1 MSEVPWAPATEA
13 YLWGYPLLSVQRTRK
28 LLCSR
33 TPPGVFHS
41 IPTLATPKD
50 RAVVLPNNDTL
61 YASGWYDLRQ
71 GDLEVTIPPMDHPER
86 YWNLMVVDAYTRVS
100 YLRRVDYGVGGLTA
114 RVTWDP
120 TGQDDVPGSGVLRC
134 ATPTAWVIGRVLVES
149 PEDLPRAQAL
159 QQGFVVRAPKS
170 HPSSLTE
177 RGGRPTALAAA
188 GADFFPELAEAV
200 KADPSTPCHPPLS
213 REAEALLARL
223 GDASPAVLEA
233 GVEAGEALL
242 QTGQGKDARTVNG
255 WRSGRAAGGPGGDIL
270 KRALGA
276 KFGLGGH
283 YAFENRSYTAVHDAV
298 RAPLDGRR
306 ALALRFPPGG
316 LPPCTGF
323 WSLTAYGPD
332 LYLVDNEIE
341 RYSLSDRTPGLRY
354 DADGGLTVQLSA
366 ARPGGE
372 ENWLPV
378 PSGPYLLGLRV
389 YEGLPAVVDCEWFPP
404 ELKPKEP

>member
-1 MSEVPWAPATEA
+1 VSEESWAPATEA
-13 YLWGYPLLSVQRTRK
+13 YLWGYPLLAIQRTRK

-33 TPPGVFHS
+33 TPPGVFKA
-41 IPTLATPKD
+41 IPTLATPRD
-50 RAVVLPNNDTL
+50 RGVVVPNNDTL

-71 GDLEVTIPPMDHPER
+71 GDLEITVPPMDHPGR

-100 YLRRVDYGVGGLTA
+100 YLRRADYGVDGLRA

-120 TGQDDVPGSGVLRC
+120 EGREGEVGDGVLRC

-177 RGGRPTALAAA
+177 RGARPTALAEA
-188 GADFFPELAEAV
+188 GADFFRELADAV
-200 KADPSTPCHPPLS
+200 TADPPGSCHPLLS
-213 REAEALLARL
+213 PEAEALLAGL
-223 GDASPAVLEA
+223 GDASPAALQA
-233 GVEAGEALL
+233 GIEAGEALL
-242 QTGQGKDARTVNG
+242 KTGQGKDARVMNG
-255 WRSGRAAGGPGGDIL
+255 WRSGRAAGGPGPDIL

-283 YAFENRSYTAVHDAV
+283 YAYENRSYTAVHDA
-298 RAPLDGRR
+298 AGNPLDGRR
-306 ALALRFPPGG
+306 PLQLSFPAGG
-316 LPPCTGF
+316 FPPCTGF

-332 LYLVDNEIE
+332 LYLVENEIQ
-341 RYSLSDRTPGLRY
+341 RYALGDRTPGLRY
-354 DADGGLTVQLSA
+354 DAEGGLTVLLSA
-366 ARPGGE
+366 TRPADDH
-372 ENWLPV
+372 NWLPV
-378 PSGPYLLGLRV
+378 PEGPYLLGLRV

-404 ELKPKEP
+404 LLQPKEP